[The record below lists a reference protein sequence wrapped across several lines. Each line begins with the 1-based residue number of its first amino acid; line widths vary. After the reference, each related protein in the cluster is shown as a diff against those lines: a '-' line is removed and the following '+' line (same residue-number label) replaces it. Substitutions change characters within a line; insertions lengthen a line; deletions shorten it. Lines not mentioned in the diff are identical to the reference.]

1 MNVFTAPEILKN
13 FAAAGEKKTKL
24 STGRLLALATL
35 AGMFIALG
43 GAVTNTAS
51 HSIANV
57 SAARIISGLLFPGGL
72 SLVILMGAEL
82 FTGNCLI
89 VISVLEKR
97 ATLPGMLRNWALVY
111 LGNFLGALLVSWGC
125 AFFGQLNYSG
135 GELAVFT
142 MRLAA
147 SKLEIPVMDGIVRG
161 FFCNVLVCLAVLC
174 SLSSKDTAGRI
185 LGTVFPIAFFVIC
198 GFEHCIA
205 NMYYIP
211 AGLFAAAVPGYASA
225 AAAAGIDIASL
236 SWGGFLAGNLLPV
249 TLGNILGGVFTGLM
263 LWLGHRETVPEPAGD
278 RSERP

>member
-1 MNVFTAPEILKN
+1 MNFFTAPEIIKN

-24 STGRLLALATL
+24 SAGRLLALGTL

-43 GAVTNTAS
+43 GAVTNTTS

-97 ATLPGMLRNWALVY
+97 ATLKGMLRNWVLVY
-111 LGNFLGALLVSWGC
+111 LGNFLGAFLVAWGC
-125 AFFGQLNYSG
+125 ALFGQLDYSG

-147 SKLEIPVMDGIVRG
+147 SKLEIPAADGIVRG

-205 NMYYIP
+205 NMYYVP
-211 AGLFAAAVPGYASA
+211 AGLFAAGMPAYAA
-225 AAAAGIDIASL
+225 GAAAAGLDTASL
-236 SWGGFLAGNLLPV
+236 TWSGFLVRNLLPV
-249 TLGNILGGVFTGLM
+249 TFGNILGGVFTGLM
-263 LWLGHRETVPEPAGD
+263 LWLGHRETVPEMAGD

>member
-1 MNVFTAPEILKN
+1 MNFFTAPEILKN

-24 STGRLLALATL
+24 SAGRLLALGTL

-57 SAARIISGLLFPGGL
+57 SAARMISGLLFPGGL

-97 ATLPGMLRNWALVY
+97 AALRGMLRNWALVY

-135 GELAVFT
+135 GGLAVFT
-142 MRLAA
+142 IRLAA
-147 SKLEIPVMDGIVRG
+147 SKLEIPVMDGIARG

-211 AGLFAAAVPGYASA
+211 AGLFAAEIPAYAAAASA
-225 AAAAGIDIASL
+225 AGVDVSSL
-236 SWGGFLAGNLLPV
+236 SWGGFLVKNLLPV

-263 LWLGHRETVPEPAGD
+263 LWLGHRGE
-278 RSERP
+278 